1 MMSGFKEIFEAY
13 GGDYGI
19 TMARFINNEE
29 MYMKFL
35 DKFFED
41 DSISRLHTALE
52 GNDLKGAFEA
62 AHTLKGGAGNMG
74 LTPLFDKV
82 CAIVEPLRICKEEA
96 AYAELYQEIKGEFE
110 RADELRGALKRAVQ
124 P

>member
-1 MMSGFKEIFEAY
+1 MSGFKEIFEAY

-41 DSISRLHTALE
+41 DSTALE

-62 AHTLKGGAGNMG
+62 AHTLKGVAGNMG

-96 AYAELYQEIKGEFE
+96 AYADLYQEIKSEFE

>member
-1 MMSGFKEIFEAY
+1 MSGFKEIFEAY

-62 AHTLKGGAGNMG
+62 AHTLKGVAGNMG

-82 CAIVEPLRICKEEA
+82 CAISGTSPVCKEEA